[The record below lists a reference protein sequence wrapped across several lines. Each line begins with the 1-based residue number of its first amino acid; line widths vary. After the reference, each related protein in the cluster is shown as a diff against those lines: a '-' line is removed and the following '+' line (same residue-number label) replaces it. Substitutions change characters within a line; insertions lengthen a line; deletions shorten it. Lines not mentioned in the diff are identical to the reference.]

1 MIWLGKHFCPFFELK
16 EYFVSD
22 FNAFIDYA
30 SMDKSS
36 LDYLEIV
43 IPVQA
48 LDYLRIGP
56 DFSNGLPVTIVKG

>member
-1 MIWLGKHFCPFFELK
+1 MTWLEKRFFPFLELK

-48 LDYLRIGP
+48 LDHLRIGP
-56 DFSNGLPVTIVKG
+56 EFSNGLPVTIVKA